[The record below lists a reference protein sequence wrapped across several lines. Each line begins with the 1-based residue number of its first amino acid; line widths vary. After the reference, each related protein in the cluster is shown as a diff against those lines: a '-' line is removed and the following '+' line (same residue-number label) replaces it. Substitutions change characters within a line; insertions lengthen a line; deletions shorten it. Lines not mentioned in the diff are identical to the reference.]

1 MSLHGRFLN
10 GCAGFFLAR
19 LRPTRASFGRPS
31 SRRGLPQ
38 ITRKDNASPFAG
50 HGAGGLSRLSFPGR
64 DAARSFSGP
73 ASPGKTATM
82 TTRHR
87 TLERKRRKGRNSRAA
102 SRSFRSRQRLRNHR
116 RGREAWAWPCQP
128 AWNQR

>member
-87 TLERKRRKGRNSRAA
+87 TLERKRRKGRNSRQQAGLSAPGSGSATTGAA
-102 SRSFRSRQRLRNHR
+102 TKPRAGPRPPARNRH
-116 RGREAWAWPCQP
+116 
-128 AWNQR
+128 